1 MVGRTLAHYR
11 LLELVGHGGMASV
24 FRAHDEK
31 LDREVAI
38 KLMHP
43 HLASEPQARQRFARE
58 ARAVARL
65 HHENILE
72 IYAFSEAESEDSY
85 LVTEFI
91 SGPTLR
97 RFLEL
102 HAPLPAEIVALIG
115 WALADALAT
124 AHEFGIIH
132 RDIKPENVMIRT
144 DGRLV
149 LCDFGIARLLDNDS
163 VTNTGQLLGSPAYIA
178 PEHISGEPQDGRSDL
193 FSLGVLLYE
202 ALSGAMPFAGRNP
215 HETLTLIARGE
226 HQCIAERVPSCP
238 RLLAQIIDRLL
249 QTSPSER
256 YPTARS
262 LGTALGEFLRQ
273 SGLTAPRDQLRA
285 YFTDP
290 EGFWQGFLP
299 QLLSTLI
306 VSGKEL
312 IAEGRTAA
320 ALAAWSRVLSLDASH
335 SEAQALIARASRR
348 QRARSMLVTAGL
360 GLASAAVVAGVGVYS
375 IRRLSSPVLHR
386 PPLTIVPRADLASQ
400 DALEH
405 SDTDKAPTIAVDD
418 RPNGGVGFD
427 LGGDLGTGK
436 LRPLHKTNPP
446 RTAAALRSVRLEP
459 WPKSV
464 TVTHNGKRLGAY
476 GTDVRSVQL
485 LPGPNEFVFENPAC
499 YSEKVSLPSDSTIEE
514 IRVRLRWKPALLL
527 VKARSAKLGPSNA
540 VDVVVDGRVVGR
552 GGQVM
557 AIPVAGDEGQ
567 RAVSVQVSAQNHHS
581 LTRSIQVRAN
591 QLLTL
596 EVELPAR

>member
-38 KLMHP
+38 KVMHP

-202 ALSGAMPFAGRNP
+202 SLSGAMPFAGRNP
-215 HETLTLIARGE
+215 HETLTLIARGQ

-249 QTSPSER
+249 QTSPADR

-262 LGTALGEFLRQ
+262 LGAALGEFLRH
-273 SGLTAPRDQLRA
+273 SGLTTPRDQLRA

-290 EGFWQGFLP
+290 EGFWQGFLS
-299 QLLSTLI
+299 QLVSTLI
-306 VSGKEL
+306 ASGKDL
-312 IAEGRTAA
+312 VAEGRTAA
-320 ALAAWSRVLSLDASH
+320 ALAAWSRVLALDSSH
-335 SEAQALIARASRR
+335 AEAQALIARASRR
-348 QRARSMLVTAGL
+348 QRASSLLLTVGL
-360 GLASAAVVAGVGVYS
+360 GLAGATVVAGVGVYS
-375 IRRLSSPVLHR
+375 IQLLRRPVPHR
-386 PPLTIVPRADLASQ
+386 PLTIVPRADLASQ
-400 DALEH
+400 DAIEH
-405 SDTDKAPTIAVDD
+405 SDTDKAPIIAVED
-418 RPNGGVGFD
+418 RPSDGPGFD
-427 LGGDLGTGK
+427 LGGDLGAGK
-436 LRPLHKTNPP
+436 QRPLHKPNPP
-446 RTAAALRSVRLEP
+446 RTPAALRSVRLEP

-464 TVTHNGKRLGAY
+464 TVSHNGKRLGAY

-485 LPGPNEFVFENPAC
+485 LPGANEFVFENPAC
-499 YSEKVSLPSDSTIEE
+499 YSEKVTLPSDSTVEE

-527 VKARSAKLGPSNA
+527 VKARSAKLGPIDA

-567 RAVSVQVSAQNHHS
+567 QTVSVQVSAQNHHS
-581 LTRSIQVRAN
+581 LTRAVQVRAN

-596 EVELPAR
+596 EVDLPAR